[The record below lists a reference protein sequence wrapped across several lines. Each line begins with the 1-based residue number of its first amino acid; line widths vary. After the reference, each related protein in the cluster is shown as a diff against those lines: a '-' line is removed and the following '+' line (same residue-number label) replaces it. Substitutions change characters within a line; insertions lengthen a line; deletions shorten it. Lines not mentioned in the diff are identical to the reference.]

1 MINYAED
8 PRIGVFLVDP
18 SHKLIQDTNVKN
30 PGLVIYKRDQKEEP
44 IYKSGLVFMP
54 TKYDMKMFF
63 DLCFVLCVF
72 PAYHILSASH

>member
-44 IYKSGLVFMP
+44 IYKSGLVFFLP
-54 TKYDMKMFF
+54 NPKDT
-63 DLCFVLCVF
+63 
-72 PAYHILSASH
+72 I